1 MHYGTN
7 FVLYDRDK
15 AILMGSTRNQSL
27 QFSMQ
32 ACFAPRRRIRALLIA
47 GFTFLLNIPGV
58 AQGLSRLS
66 PNNLQTADSL
76 IREWMQQQHIVGLS
90 AALVLRGEL
99 VHTRGYGYAD
109 REQKIPASEST
120 LYRVASLSKTIT
132 AAAVLHAA
140 DQGLLS
146 LSDSVQRYVPEF
158 PVRSSIPL
166 TVEHLLACEGGL
178 QHYAQTAPYRHE
190 ALEDYFAGHLDCYDP
205 LAALELFREQ
215 APLAEPGKRFNY
227 STFSFNLLGAV
238 LERASGTTYQQ
249 YVQEHIAGR
258 AGLTTLQPEF
268 APRRP
273 YPGQASWYRASAE
286 GAAADT
292 GMGPDH
298 TDISW
303 KLAGG
308 GYLGSA
314 LDMAGF
320 AQGLL
325 NGAYLDSLTRE
336 RMFTMRRIG
345 GQPTY
350 YGLGIFLKKHRG
362 RLYASQFGTQAGA
375 RSMLY
380 LNPASGHAVVLL
392 SNTSNTDLAPL
403 ARDLMDRLEHWQILD
418 SLQRVLLPGQELIGP
433 SEPVVDSGKSSGLRS
448 VRLLRRGGRA
458 PAEPALWW
466 PGSLFG
472 EAEKVSAPSHWSS
485 ERRDDVMP
493 LGFTG
498 RMLACRIHSLSDELL
513 NGRLD
518 PLSDLKLSV

>member
-1 MHYGTN
+1 MRAFQT
-7 FVLYDRDK
+7 
-15 AILMGSTRNQSL
+15 
-27 QFSMQ
+27 
-32 ACFAPRRRIRALLIA
+32 PRRRIQAFLATGLSLL
-47 GFTFLLNIPGV
+47 LHLPGT

-66 PNNLQTADSL
+66 PGNLETADSL
-76 IREWMQQQHIVGLS
+76 IRQWMQQQHIVGMS

-99 VHTRGYGYAD
+99 VHVRGYGYAD

-158 PVRSSIPL
+158 PVRSSVPL
-166 TVEHLLACEGGL
+166 TVENLLACEGGL
-178 QHYAQTAPYRHE
+178 QHYAQTSPFRE
-190 ALEDYFAGHLDCYDP
+190 DALADYLAAHLDGYNP
-205 LAALELFREQ
+205 VAALEIFCEQ
-215 APLAEPGKRFNY
+215 PPLAEPGKRFNY

-238 LERASGTTYQQ
+238 LERASGTTYEQ
-249 YVQEHIAGR
+249 YVQEHLAGR
-258 AGLTTLQPEF
+258 AGLQTLQPEY
-268 APRRP
+268 ATRRP
-273 YPGQASWYRASAE
+273 YPGQASWYRANGE
-286 GAAADT
+286 GAAVDT
-292 GMGPDH
+292 GISLDH

-362 RLYASQFGTQAGA
+362 RMYASQFGTQAGA

-392 SNTSNTDLAPL
+392 SNTANTDLAPL
-403 ARDLMDRLEHWQILD
+403 ARDLMYRLEHWQILD
-418 SLQRVLLPGQELIGP
+418 SLQRMLLPGQELIGP
-433 SEPVVDSGKSSGLRS
+433 SEPVADSGKSSGLRS

-458 PAEPALWW
+458 RAEPALWW
-466 PGSLFG
+466 PGSLLG
-472 EAEKVSAPSHWSS
+472 EPDQVRAPSLWSS
-485 ERRDDVMP
+485 ERRDDVGP
-493 LGFTG
+493 LGITG
-498 RMLACRIHSLSDELL
+498 RLLACRIHNLSDELL
-513 NGRLD
+513 SRRMQTLGGT
-518 PLSDLKLSV
+518 PG